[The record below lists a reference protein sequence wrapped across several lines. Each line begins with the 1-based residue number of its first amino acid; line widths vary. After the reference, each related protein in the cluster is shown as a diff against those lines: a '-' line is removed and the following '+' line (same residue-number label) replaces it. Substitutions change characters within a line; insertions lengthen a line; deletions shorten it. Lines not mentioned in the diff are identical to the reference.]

1 MVHLGVS
8 EENHKK
14 NKNKN
19 KKKNHTEKYC
29 SNQQCFKEKK
39 FTKLNSQSA
48 QYKKK

>member
-19 KKKNHTEKYC
+19 KKKTIWKNTVAI
-29 SNQQCFKEKK
+29 NNV
-39 FTKLNSQSA
+39 L
-48 QYKKK
+48 KKKNLQN